1 MTPENKAKAKLVKL
15 FKRLRL
21 EGAKIKWV
29 GMAGSQ
35 FGQADVDFT
44 VCLYGQYISIEVKR
58 FDKKGDV
65 TMRQVLALAD
75 TEAAGGK
82 SYLLESEEGL
92 AALEVDFRA
101 IINKFEVK
109 K

>member
-1 MTPENKAKAKLVKL
+1 MTPENKAKNKVVGL

-21 EGAKIKWV
+21 EGAPIKWV

-44 VCLYGQYISIEVKR
+44 VCLCGQYVSIEVKR
-58 FDKKGDV
+58 FDGKGKV
-65 TMRQVLALAD
+65 SGRQLLALSD

-82 SYLLESEEGL
+82 SYLLESEENL
-92 AALEVDFRA
+92 AAMELDFRA
-101 IINKFEVK
+101 IINKYEVLK
-109 K
+109 